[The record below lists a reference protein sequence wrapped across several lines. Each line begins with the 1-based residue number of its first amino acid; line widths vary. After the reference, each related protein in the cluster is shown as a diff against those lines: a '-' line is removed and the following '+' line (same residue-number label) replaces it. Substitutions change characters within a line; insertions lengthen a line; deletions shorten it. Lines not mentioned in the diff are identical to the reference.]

1 MGSTSIKARI
11 LADMKS
17 AMQSGDSVRRG
28 VTRMLLSEL
37 KYAEAALHNS
47 GPLNEEMADNM
58 IIAHYKRLRSSVSIH
73 PEGRNK
79 QLLLAQMAIVADY
92 LPKDYSEKNELI
104 EPPIELSRAL

>member
-1 MGSTSIKARI
+1 MEIKARI

-47 GPLNEEMADNM
+47 RPLNEDMAVNM
-58 IIAHYKRLRSSVSIH
+58 IVAHYKRLRSSISIH
-73 PEGRNK
+73 PEGPNK
-79 QLLLAQMAIVADY
+79 QFLLSQMAIVADY
-92 LPKDYSEKNELI
+92 LPKEVFEQEEYLELSVEI
-104 EPPIELSRAL
+104 SRAL